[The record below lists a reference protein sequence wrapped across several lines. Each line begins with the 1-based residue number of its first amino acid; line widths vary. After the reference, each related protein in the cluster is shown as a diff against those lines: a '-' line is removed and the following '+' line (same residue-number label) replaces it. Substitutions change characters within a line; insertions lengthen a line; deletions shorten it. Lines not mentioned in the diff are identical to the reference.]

1 MLTNR
6 RSTLMVPPN
15 VNGRPTS
22 YQPLAPQTLSSLK
35 PENEPHC
42 TAPSLLT
49 STMTT
54 LPGYRVARVIGAVYG
69 STTYAL
75 KDTKALMKAAAVGAE
90 VKSLTHITYNARDQA
105 VERMTRDCVSR
116 GANAVVGMNF
126 EEKEVLGFVQ
136 VSVSGTA
143 VYVERERQPET
154 QSDNPFSPKSPNPF
168 IPE

>member
-6 RSTLMVPPN
+6 RSTLMIPPN
-15 VNGRPTS
+15 GNGRPN
-22 YQPLAPQTLSSLK
+22 PGAPPTLSSAK

-42 TAPSLLT
+42 TAPSILT
-49 STMTT
+49 STMST
-54 LPGYRVARVIGAVYG
+54 LPGYRVARVLGAVYG

-75 KDTKALMKAAAVGAE
+75 KDTKALLKAAAAGGE
-90 VKSLTHITYNARDQA
+90 VRSLTHIMYNARDQA

-116 GANAVVGMNF
+116 GANAVVGLDF

-143 VYVERERQPET
+143 VYVEKQLE
-154 QSDNPFSPKSPNPF
+154 NPFL
-168 IPE
+168 PE